1 MVIIILFMVRKL
13 VPMAILVCV
22 LGNSVLGNYSIK
34 STLLILD
41 SFRLIT
47 VIITCLVLIDPVAR
61 LVIMAATTTEFAKQ
75 D

>member
-1 MVIIILFMVRKL
+1 MVIRIMFMVRKL

-22 LGNSVLGNYSIK
+22 LGNSVLGHYSFK
-34 STLLILD
+34 STILILD

-47 VIITCLVLIDPVAR
+47 VIITCLVLIDPFAR
-61 LVIMAATTTEFAKQ
+61 FKIMAATMEFAKQ